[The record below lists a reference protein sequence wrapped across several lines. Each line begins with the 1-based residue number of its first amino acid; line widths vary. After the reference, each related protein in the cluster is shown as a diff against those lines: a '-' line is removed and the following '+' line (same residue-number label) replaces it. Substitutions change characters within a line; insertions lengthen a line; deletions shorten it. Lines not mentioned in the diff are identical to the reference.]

1 MKGQNIFRKFESW
14 LERWFDT
21 ISLLMFLIA
30 VGWGLLFAIAI
41 LYSIVF
47 LLDKIK
53 VLLFKK

>member
-1 MKGQNIFRKFESW
+1 MMKGQNIFRKFESW

-30 VGWGLLFAIAI
+30 VGWGLLFAI

-47 LLDKIK
+47 LLDKINI
-53 VLLFKK
+53 